1 MTRHADD
8 APIRAVHF
16 DRGTR
21 TLRVELES
29 GVAYDYADVP
39 DRVYDELAHA
49 SDRDTYFRENVRDE
63 FIGGRAGEVDLA
75 EMAHERRE
83 DSMFGAP
90 LAESTSGPA
99 DLPGADDL
107 RDHATHRASRHKW
120 VVDVIEEDAAA
131 VEVDGR
137 RVTPMP
143 RWLLP
148 TDAKDGDV
156 LRVTHTRTASPT
168 RLLVSTMP
176 RRSVAR
182 APHAWAAAFNGHTVF
197 GAVSRNRDGDR
208 AVLIGAVP
216 RNPSRLEK
224 VERLGVH
231 VPVVVLRR

>member
-29 GVAYDYADVP
+29 GAVYDYADVP
-39 DRVYDELAHA
+39 ERVYDELARA
-49 SDRDTYFRENVRDE
+49 PSRDAYFRENVRDE
-63 FIGGRAGEVDLA
+63 FIGSRVGEVDLA

-90 LAESTSGPA
+90 LAERTSDPS
-99 DLPGADDL
+99 DLPIGEPPRVDAE
-107 RDHATHRASRHKW
+107 RHSSHHTW
-120 VVDVIEEDAAA
+120 VVDVIEDDAAA

-137 RVTPMP
+137 RVTPIP

-156 LRVTHTRTASPT
+156 LHVTHTRSASRSTFTIEVDHGAT
-168 RLLVSTMP
+168 RLAYQ
-176 RRSVAR
+176 RSAEQLR
-182 APHAWAAAFNGHTVF
+182 SSPPG
-197 GAVSRNRDGDR
+197 GSGDIDLN
-208 AVLIGAVP
+208 A
-216 RNPSRLEK
+216 
-224 VERLGVH
+224 
-231 VPVVVLRR
+231 

>member
-1 MTRHADD
+1 MSAGSSGMTRHADD

-21 TLRVELES
+21 TLRVELAS
-29 GVAYDYADVP
+29 GAAYDYADVP

-99 DLPGADDL
+99 DLPDADEL
-107 RDHATHRASRHKW
+107 RDDATDRASRHKW

-148 TDAKDGDV
+148 TDARDGDV
-156 LRVTHTRTASPT
+156 LRVTHTRTASRSAFTIEVDHDAT
-168 RLLVSTMP
+168 RLAYE
-176 RRSVAR
+176 RSAEQLR
-182 APHAWAAAFNGHTVF
+182 NAPPG
-197 GAVSRNRDGDR
+197 GSGDIDLN
-208 AVLIGAVP
+208 A
-216 RNPSRLEK
+216 
-224 VERLGVH
+224 
-231 VPVVVLRR
+231 